1 MIDSV
6 ALFAQAG
13 YDAQEALDLGEQAI
27 MLKNVSEAGATASE
41 SAQTLISTL
50 KGFSDEGLNATHVV
64 DALNKVSNSYATS
77 VNDLSAGIKRASAAM
92 AAGGNSFE
100 ETLGLLTSG
109 IEIMQQ
115 PGKVANALS
124 TISARL
130 TASNDAYIA
139 SITGGMGTVDDYT
152 GELRSTYDILKDLAE
167 VYPTLSSTE
176 RQNMIEVVAG
186 KTQRTALT
194 SILENFDHAIGATE
208 AALNSEGSAA
218 EENAKRMDSLNGKL
232 TKLQSAWQ
240 SLARDTINSDFVK
253 TLLDIATALV
263 KITDNVGGLVPTIT
277 AITGALVVL
286 EARKIGDKITAFG
299 ENLTSIKNG
308 FKILKQHI
316 LGAKDATVIYMDAT
330 TKAATS
336 AELFSLA
343 MGSIVAVTS
352 LVVMGINA
360 VISAQEDFRKASL
373 ESANSHL
380 EEASSYNE
388 KISVEEKAI
397 ENLEKEKT
405 ALENVANTDDG
416 TKDKTEQKQK
426 EIQARKDNIDRM
438 KQEQK
443 EAAALALGDI
453 SGRKGSTDFF
463 GGTLT
468 ESLGFFGVQ
477 TDEWTQVTH
486 SLQDINTEL
495 ATATTNSG
503 KYNRILEEQKKKY
516 SDLLLQQKSNNEDY
530 SVTEKV
536 LKKLSKEQ
544 SRISKNYE
552 KDTELAKVYY
562 NALKNGIS
570 EVEAGQDM
578 VDWMQEF
585 YGLTEEQM
593 TQLEEGND
601 VLNDSKNA
609 IDSYTEAISKL
620 EQQATSYESIVTGNI
635 QQIKDYQTNVDLL
648 VQANQELASSTG
660 LTADTFLQLQSA
672 GLLQYLTEVNGKVQ
686 ANTEDFKNNAQ
697 TLIAG
702 AEAALKNEWAQEQ
715 MQLVLAASNN
725 TLDDQAKKLGLVNTE
740 SSKFDKTKTI
750 TQLQQEAMT
759 LVAGTESWNAYYKS
773 MGGEDVN
780 LNLENIKAQQ
790 DKLQDYLNQTTK
802 NFEARVKAINSIKL
816 DTTPKKSSTKK
827 TTKKSTKKT
836 AKEEYKAEIDTL
848 YKYENALDNAKEEV
862 DKLSDAVGNTD
873 NYEEQVKYINQLI
886 EALNNQIAKT
896 NDLKNAQANQIRDY
910 INQLRNQGFAIDYN
924 ADKNELL
931 INNMEHLADFSGD
944 TAKSL
949 EKIINKIQSLND
961 NNRNLDSSVRSL
973 TSNVK
978 KYYDQLADIPE
989 EKLKKFNE
997 LMDDFQQS
1005 QLDAVQDQITDIEEA
1020 MKKDPRLEA
1029 LEKQIEALE
1038 KQNDTIDKQKEM
1050 EEKLLAV
1057 EEARQK
1063 LQNAMTQKTLQ
1074 VYREGQG
1081 WVKKNAQQYSNILY
1095 NK

>member
-1 MIDSV
+1 
-6 ALFAQAG
+6 
-13 YDAQEALDLGEQAI
+13 

-218 EENAKRMDSLNGKL
+218 KENAKRMDSLNGKL

-426 EIQARKDNIDRM
+426 EIQARKDNIDKM
-438 KQEQK
+438 KQERK
-443 EAAALALGDI
+443 EAAALALGDV

-463 GGTLT
+463 GGTLS
-468 ESLGFFGVQ
+468 EGFGFFGVE
-477 TDEWTQVTH
+477 TEERKKVVS

-544 SRISKNYE
+544 SRISENYE
-552 KDTELAKVYY
+552 KDAELAKVYY

-827 TTKKSTKKT
+827 ATKKT
-836 AKEEYKAEIDTL
+836 AKEEYKAEIDTF

-924 ADKNELL
+924 SDKNELL

-961 NNRNLDSSVRSL
+961 NNRTLDNSVRSL

-1063 LQNAMTQKTLQ
+1063 LENARKNRTLQ
-1074 VYREGQG
+1074 VYRENQG
-1081 WVKKNAQQYSNILY
+1081 WVNLCPAA
-1095 NK
+1095 

>member
-1 MIDSV
+1 
-6 ALFAQAG
+6 
-13 YDAQEALDLGEQAI
+13 
-27 MLKNVSEAGATASE
+27 
-41 SAQTLISTL
+41 
-50 KGFSDEGLNATHVV
+50 
-64 DALNKVSNSYATS
+64 
-77 VNDLSAGIKRASAAM
+77 
-92 AAGGNSFE
+92 
-100 ETLGLLTSG
+100 
-109 IEIMQQ
+109 
-115 PGKVANALS
+115 
-124 TISARL
+124 
-130 TASNDAYIA
+130 
-139 SITGGMGTVDDYT
+139 
-152 GELRSTYDILKDLAE
+152 
-167 VYPTLSSTE
+167 
-176 RQNMIEVVAG
+176 
-186 KTQRTALT
+186 
-194 SILENFDHAIGATE
+194 
-208 AALNSEGSAA
+208 
-218 EENAKRMDSLNGKL
+218 MDSLNGKL

-240 SLARDTINSDFVK
+240 SLARDTVNSNFVK
-253 TLLDIATALV
+253 VLLDIATALV

-316 LGAKDATVIYMDAT
+316 LGTKDATVIYMDAT

-360 VISAQEDFRKASL
+360 IVSAQENFRKASL

-380 EEASSYNE
+380 EEANSYNE

-405 ALENVANTDDG
+405 AMENIADTDDG

-426 EIQARKDNIDRM
+426 EIQARKDNIDKM
-438 KQEQK
+438 KQERK
-443 EAAALALGDI
+443 EAAALALGDV

-463 GGTLT
+463 GGTLS
-468 ESLGFFGVQ
+468 EGFGFFGVE
-477 TDEWTQVTH
+477 TEEREKVV
-486 SLQDINTEL
+486 SGLQDINTEL

-503 KYNRILEEQKKKY
+503 KYNRILKEQKKKY
-516 SDLLLQQKSNNEDY
+516 SELLTQQKSNNEDY
-530 SVTEKV
+530 SATEKI

-601 VLNDSKNA
+601 VLSDSKNA
-609 IDSYTEAISKL
+609 VDNYTEAISKL

-672 GLLQYLTEVNGKVQ
+672 GLLQYLTEVGGEVQ
-686 ANTEDFKNNAQ
+686 ADTQKFEDNAQ
-697 TLIAG
+697 ALIAG

-715 MQLVLAASNN
+715 MQLILAASNN
-725 TLDDQAKKLGLVNTE
+725 TLDDQAKKLGLVNTK

-773 MGGEDVN
+773 MGGKDVD

-790 DKLQDYLNQTTK
+790 DKLQDYLNQSTK
-802 NFEARVKAINSIKL
+802 NFEARVKAVNSIKL
-816 DTTPKKSSTKK
+816 DKTPKKTSKGK
-827 TTKKSTKKT
+827 TNTKST
-836 AKEEYKAEIDTL
+836 KEEYKATIDTL

-862 DKLSDAVGNTD
+862 DRLSDAVGNTD

-924 ADKNELL
+924 SDKNELL

-961 NNRNLDSSVRSL
+961 NNRTLDNSVRSL

-978 KYYDQLADIPE
+978 KYYDQLANIPE

-1020 MKKDPRLEA
+1020 MKKDPRLEV

-1063 LQNAMTQKTLQ
+1063 LENQRKNRTLQ
-1074 VYREGQG
+1074 VYRERSR
-1081 WVKKNAQQYSNILY
+1081 VKCEPL
-1095 NK
+1095 

>member
-388 KISVEEKAI
+388 KISAEEKAI

-426 EIQARKDNIDRM
+426 EIQARKDNIDKM

-443 EAAALALGDI
+443 EAAALALGDV

-961 NNRNLDSSVRSL
+961 NNRNLDGSVRSL

-1005 QLDAVQDQITDIEEA
+1005 QLDAVQDQITDLEEA

-1029 LEKQIEALE
+1029 LEKQIEVLE

-1063 LQNAMTQKTLQ
+1063 LENQRKQKTLQ
-1074 VYREGQG
+1074 VYSEEARRMDVG
-1081 WVKKNAQQYSNILY
+1081 K
-1095 NK
+1095 

>member
-1 MIDSV
+1 MID
-6 ALFAQAG
+6 ATTLFSQAG
-13 YDAQEALDLGEQAI
+13 YEIKDSLDLGKQAI
-27 MLKNVSEAGATASE
+27 ILKNVSEAGATASE

-176 RQNMIEVVAG
+176 RQNMIEVVAS

-426 EIQARKDNIDRM
+426 EIQARKDNIDKM

-443 EAAALALGDI
+443 EAAALALGDV

-463 GGTLT
+463 GGTLS
-468 ESLGFFGVQ
+468 EGFGFFGVE
-477 TDEWTQVTH
+477 TEERKKVVS

-544 SRISKNYE
+544 SRISENYE
-552 KDTELAKVYY
+552 KDAELAKVYY

-827 TTKKSTKKT
+827 TTKKTT
-836 AKEEYKAEIDTL
+836 KEEYKATIDTL

-862 DKLSDAVGNTD
+862 NRLSDAVGNTD

-924 ADKNELL
+924 SDKNELL

-961 NNRNLDSSVRSL
+961 NNRTLDNSVRSL

-997 LMDDFQQS
+997 LMEDFQQS

-1063 LQNAMTQKTLQ
+1063 LENQRKQKTLQ
-1074 VYREGQG
+1074 VYSEEARRMDVGE
-1081 WVKKNAQQYSNILY
+1081 
-1095 NK
+1095 